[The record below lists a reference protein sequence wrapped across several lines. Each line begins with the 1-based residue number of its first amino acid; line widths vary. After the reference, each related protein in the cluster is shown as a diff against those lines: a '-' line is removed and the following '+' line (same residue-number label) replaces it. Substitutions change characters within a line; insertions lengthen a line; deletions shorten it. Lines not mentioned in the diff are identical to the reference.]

1 MAQEMQVIHQ
11 KNFLI
16 KMVNQEMNFRKS
28 WKVRREFKAW
38 IEALSEE
45 QLSSYLSELRALTQE
60 ISPESKPEQV
70 EPVGVYF
77 ARGATPSSQNQ
88 PLLKERRSEA
98 VAYFMLALWKSLEIN
113 KPCNPSQTDCNETS
127 R

>member
-1 MAQEMQVIHQ
+1 MDNAVQVIHQ

-16 KMVNQEMNFRKS
+16 KVVNQEMNFRKW
-28 WKVRREFKAW
+28 WKLHREFKAW
-38 IEALSEE
+38 IEAFSEE
-45 QLSSYLSELRALTQE
+45 QLSSYLSELKALTQQ
-60 ISPESKPEQV
+60 ISPESEP

-77 ARGATPSSQNQ
+77 LRETTPSSQMQ

-98 VAYFMLALWKSLEIN
+98 VAFFMLALWKSLEVN
-113 KPCNPSQTDCNETS
+113 KLSNPSQTGGNETS